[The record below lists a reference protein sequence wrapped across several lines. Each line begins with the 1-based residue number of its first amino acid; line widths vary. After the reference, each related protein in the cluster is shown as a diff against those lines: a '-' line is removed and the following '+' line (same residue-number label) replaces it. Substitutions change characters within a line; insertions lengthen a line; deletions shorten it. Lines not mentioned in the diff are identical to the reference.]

1 MGGSCL
7 IDQRER
13 GARGNRARK
22 WRGRCTEPAIVDAAH
37 TNETTTTI
45 GSRTEVLGLVVII
58 ERRREPAVVAA
69 HATRITSPLKMS
81 PRPPPASH
89 EPSQHTSLRSRF
101 SGRAAAVEPAIDCSE
116 ARDIQEFRA
125 RVFVIRARKVGE
137 RSVRPNRHAR
147 KHV

>member
-1 MGGSCL
+1 M
-7 IDQRER
+7 
-13 GARGNRARK
+13 
-22 WRGRCTEPAIVDAAH
+22 RGRAA
-37 TNETTTTI
+37 
-45 GSRTEVLGLVVII
+45 
-58 ERRREPAVVAA
+58 
-69 HATRITSPLKMS
+69 KMS

-147 KHV
+147 KHAINQLRRDSRRFLEARRTGG